1 MLIKITELHIPRNSD
16 LNQEHKCNN
25 VHGLLKAPLMEE
37 IAHGIHRKAPTI
49 NVIPVYYVQDH
60 ISNTLDMFHIQ
71 SYLPTIIPFHR
82 GGN

>member
-1 MLIKITELHIPRNSD
+1 MLIKVTELHIPRNSD

-25 VHGLLKAPLMEE
+25 VHSLLKAPLMEE
-37 IAHGIHRKAPTI
+37 SSPAIHRKAPKI
-49 NVIPVYYVQDH
+49 NAIPVYNVQDH
-60 ISNTLDMFHIQ
+60 ISDTLGTCHIQ

>member
-16 LNQEHKCNN
+16 LNQEHKSNN

-37 IAHGIHRKAPTI
+37 IAHGIRRKAPTI

-60 ISNTLDMFHIQ
+60 ISDTLDTFHIQ
-71 SYLPTIIPFHR
+71 SYLPTIIPFYR